1 MRGSAHLGVALE
13 PLAERHLDQT
23 ARLWGDPAVIRYTNM
38 EKPCTREEAAERLR
52 LLLDSQRTLPEP
64 VIFAVLQA
72 GRFCGA
78 AGSPPVDADQG
89 IFGLFYQLL
98 PETWGQGVGRAAAE
112 QVLEALRSWAPQA
125 VVLAD
130 AAAENT
136 ASIRILEGMGFCR
149 TAIRPRAARRGGT
162 AWDIWEYELHC
173 GRQEEECP

>member
-1 MRGSAHLGVALE
+1 MRGDTDPRVTLE
-13 PLAERHLDQT
+13 PLTERCLDQA
-23 ARLWGDPAVIRYTNM
+23 ARLWSSPAVIRYTNI

-52 LLLDSQRTLPEP
+52 RLLDSQRALPEP

-78 AGSPPVDADQG
+78 AGSPPVDADRG

-98 PETWGQGVGRAAAE
+98 PEAWGRGVGRAAAE
-112 QVLEALRSWAPQA
+112 QVLEALCGWAPQA

-136 ASIRILEGMGFCR
+136 ASIRILERLGFDR
-149 TAIRPRAARRGGT
+149 TAVRPRALRRDGA
-162 AWDIWEYELHC
+162 AWDVWEYALRC
-173 GRQEEECP
+173 GRKEEECP